1 MNRREHHLRLKNNE
15 QANSSGAKLKKL
27 YGGVIMAQDREHFR
41 DSIGTVN
48 EEGKR
53 AWVFPK
59 KPSGK
64 YYRYRKYVSYNLLT
78 FLFTAPFI
86 KVYGN
91 QFIMF
96 NVLERRF
103 NIFGLPFWPQD
114 FYLFVLVMIIG
125 VVFVALFTVAFGRIF
140 CGWMCPQTIF
150 MEMVFRRIEYWI
162 DGDRGAQIKLDRQP
176 WNAGKIGKR
185 LAKWT
190 VFFIISFL
198 IANVFLAYL
207 IGSDQ
212 LIKYIIDGP
221 LQHLSTLASLVI
233 FTGVFYFVF
242 AWFRE
247 QVCIIAC
254 PYGRMQGVLLD
265 NKSIVV
271 AYDHKRGEAVNG
283 RKKFR
288 KNEDREA
295 LGYGDCIDC
304 FQCVNV
310 CPTGIDIRNG
320 TQLECVNCTA
330 CIDECDAIME
340 KVSLPKGLIRYASE
354 DEIEKKEK
362 FRFTPRLQGYT
373 AVLAILTGVFIG
385 MLFLRN
391 DLEADI
397 LRLPGQLYERK
408 EGNIISNVYTYKLV
422 NKTAQDINDVH
433 FKLLSHKGTVKM
445 VRDEVFK
452 VPAQELAE
460 GTLFI
465 EINNAAIHGD
475 SEKIEIGVLSGD
487 RLIETTRTAFL
498 APRSYR

>member
-1 MNRREHHLRLKNNE
+1 MENGEK
-15 QANSSGAKLKKL
+15 
-27 YGGVIMAQDREHFR
+27 FR

-59 KPSGK
+59 KPSGHF
-64 YYRYRKYVSYNLLT
+64 YEYRKWVSYVLLL
-78 FLFTAPFI
+78 FLLLSPFVKI
-86 KVYGN
+86 DGH
-91 QFIMF
+91 QFLMF

-103 NIFGLPFWPQD
+103 NIFGFPFWPQD
-114 FYLFVLVMIIG
+114 FHLFVICMIIG
-125 VVFVALFTVAFGRIF
+125 VIFIALFTVAYGRIF

-162 DGDRGAQIKLDRQP
+162 EGDRGAQMRLDRQA
-176 WNAGKIGKR
+176 WNGEKIRKR
-185 LAKWT
+185 ALKWT
-190 VFFIISFL
+190 VFFVISFL

-207 IGSDQ
+207 IGGDR
-212 LIKYIIDGP
+212 LVDNITDGP
-221 LQHLSTLASLVI
+221 LQHLSTLVSLLI
-233 FTGVFYFVF
+233 FTAVFYFVF

-271 AYDHKRGEAVNG
+271 AYDHKRGEKEQG

-288 KNEDREA
+288 KNEDRNS

-304 FQCVNV
+304 FQCVHV

-330 CIDECDAIME
+330 CIDACDHMME
-340 KVSLPKGLIRYASE
+340 QVNLPKGLISYASE
-354 DEIEKKEK
+354 ENIVKKAK
-362 FRFTPRLQGYT
+362 FKFTPRLKGYT
-373 AVLAILTGVFIG
+373 AVLIILTGVLTG

-391 DLEADI
+391 DLEANI

-408 EGNIISNVYTYKLV
+408 EGNVISNVFTYKLL
-422 NKTAQDINDVH
+422 NKTTADIRNVH
-433 FKLLSHKGTVKM
+433 FELLSHPGRVIL
-445 VRDEVFK
+445 VSHENFE
-452 VPAQELAE
+452 VPAEQRSE

-465 EINNAAIHGD
+465 EIDNKDLNGD
-475 SEKIEIGVLSGD
+475 KDKLRIGVYSGTE
-487 RLIETTRTAFL
+487 LVETTNVRFL
-498 APRSYR
+498 APRSYN